1 MDWEFS
7 VAFTNFA
14 KLWWYLASAAIKWL
28 NTMVKSTF
36 SLKYPLII
44 CVLGHSSFTI
54 SMKWFPECLAFEPS
68 LSPFVFRY
76 YSRYLKSD
84 SQSSRSNL
92 MTFLFLLSSFF
103 IYPLLTF
110 IYPDD
115 ICFSYWTISDKICEQ
130 SLYSS
135 FSKMLRTLFS
145 LTFTKPIKEVFPR
158 SI

>member
-36 SLKYPLII
+36 SLKYPHII

-54 SMKWFPECLAFEPS
+54 SMKWFPECLAFELS

-103 IYPLLTF
+103 IYPLVTF

-115 ICFSYWTISDKICEQ
+115 IYFSYWTISDKICEQ
-130 SLYSS
+130 SLSPPSPRCLELY
-135 FSKMLRTLFS
+135 
-145 LTFTKPIKEVFPR
+145 FP
-158 SI
+158 SPL

>member
-92 MTFLFLLSSFF
+92 MAFLFLLSSFF

-130 SLYSS
+130 SLIPPSPRCLELY
-135 FSKMLRTLFS
+135 
-145 LTFTKPIKEVFPR
+145 FP
-158 SI
+158 SPL

>member
-54 SMKWFPECLAFEPS
+54 SMKWFPECLAFELS

-103 IYPLLTF
+103 IYPLVTF

-115 ICFSYWTISDKICEQ
+115 IYFSYWTISDKICEQ
-130 SLYSS
+130 SLSPPSPRCLELY
-135 FSKMLRTLFS
+135 
-145 LTFTKPIKEVFPR
+145 FP
-158 SI
+158 SPL

>member
-54 SMKWFPECLAFEPS
+54 SMKWFPECLAFEPT

-145 LTFTKPIKEVFPR
+145 LTFIKPIKEVFPR